1 MVTAWRMNEW
11 ESIKQIF
18 GKKLKESMLQFI
30 VTMIATVIFDL
41 TIAIIAGVV
50 VAMLV
55 FILKSCK
62 LDVAVSR
69 VDTEKLSGTDVSG
82 DHSGT
87 RVIYLTGPLFFGT
100 QDLLTNKIGELG
112 KFSDLVISMRGVP
125 NIDDSAINELE
136 TIFTDLS
143 AKSINMVFTGVCP
156 TVMGKMERAG
166 FTEKVGKEHF
176 YWDAV
181 QAFKGI
187 ENSKIAAK
195 V

>member
-11 ESIKQIF
+11 HEIKHIF
-18 GKKLKESMLQFI
+18 SKKLKESILQFI
-30 VTMIATVIFDL
+30 VTMIATVVFDL
-41 TIAIIAGVV
+41 TVAIIAGVV

-62 LDVAVSR
+62 LEVAVSR
-69 VDTEKLSGTDVSG
+69 VDTEKLGDKDVSG

-87 RVIYLTGPLFFGT
+87 RVLYLTGPLFFGT
-100 QDLLTNKIGELG
+100 QDILTNKISELG
-112 KFSDLVISMRGVP
+112 QFSDLVLSMRGVS
-125 NIDDSAINELE
+125 NIDDSAINELQ
-136 TIFTDLS
+136 TIFDDLS
-143 AKSINMVFTGVCP
+143 KKNINMVFSGVCP

-166 FTEKVGKEHF
+166 FTERVGKAHF

-187 ENSKIAAK
+187 ENSRDSLKA
-195 V
+195 